1 MNCQVCSVQSLDLRS
16 RLPLSVGLSAKCKN
30 CDARYKP
37 AGFLNFLIGA
47 ILYLLCHI
55 LFIASIVYLSV
66 WLLFIGAA
74 GICFITL
81 YRPLKLASK
90 DPVNEILKRKYGK

>member
-1 MNCQVCSVQSLDLRS
+1 MNCQVCNVQSLDLRS

-37 AGFLNFLIGA
+37 AGLLNFLIGA
-47 ILYLLCHI
+47 ILYLLCHM

-74 GICFITL
+74 GICFISL
-81 YRPLKLASK
+81 YRPLILAPK